1 MMASVTRSA
10 ERNQRA
16 SPDRK
21 TQRGRILA
29 RLLEARGGEV
39 PAPELARLGG
49 LQFQT
54 RIYELKHQLDFKI
67 ENRMETVDGKKL
79 SWYRLVSSPDV
90 PATPPPVGAAPEQA
104 AFPEFIQPR
113 SEYPD

>member
-1 MMASVTRSA
+1 VDD
-10 ERNQRA
+10 QRR
-16 SPDRK
+16 PDCK

-54 RIYELKHQLDFKI
+54 RIYELKHQLGFKI

-79 SWYRLVSSPDV
+79 SWYRLISAPN
-90 PATPPPVGAAPEQA
+90 TPPTLAQPPAPLEL
-104 AFPEFIQPR
+104 FPDLKGEHL
-113 SEYPD
+113 DNG